1 MDPVVTNPRAQ
12 EIPSSRALAQASAA
26 ALLVAAFVLVVA
38 VLPAEYG
45 IDPLGAGKALGLTTL
60 TQADAV
66 VEGPP
71 VVTDEG
77 LVPTALAKAGAYYP
91 AEYKFDS
98 RDITLQ
104 PYDYLE
110 YKYHL
115 QMGAQML
122 FSWKASA
129 PVMHEFHG
137 EPDGGPEGY
146 FESYDK
152 ATRQGADGSLTAPFT
167 GIHGWYWENLGGEA
181 VTIRLTT
188 AGFYS
193 AAVEIGSN
201 KKRQPRELRTL
212 ETLARN
218 EN

>member
-1 MDPVVTNPRAQ
+1 MDPVTTDPRIQAV
-12 EIPSSRALAQASAA
+12 PSARTLARTTAA
-26 ALLVAAFVLVVA
+26 ALAVASAILVVA

-45 IDPLGAGKALGLTTL
+45 VDPLGAGKALGLSALSGT
-60 TQADAV
+60 DAV

-71 VVTDEG
+71 IANDGG

-91 AEYKFDS
+91 AEYQFDA
-98 RDITLQ
+98 REITLQ

-115 QMGAQML
+115 QTGAQML

-137 EPDGGPEGY
+137 EPDDGPEGY

-152 ATRQGADGSLTAPFT
+152 ATRQGADGSLTAPFS
-167 GIHGWYWENLGGEA
+167 GIHGWYWENPGGEP

-188 AGFYS
+188 AGFYG
-193 AAVEIGSN
+193 AALEISST
-201 KKRQPRELRTL
+201 KKRTSHELKAL
-212 ETLARN
+212 ETLARDGN
-218 EN
+218 

>member
-1 MDPVVTNPRAQ
+1 MQ
-12 EIPSSRALAQASAA
+12 EVPSTRALAKASAA

-45 IDPLGAGKALGLTTL
+45 VDPLGAGKALGLVALSGGNT
-60 TQADAV
+60 V

-71 VVTDEG
+71 VATDAG

-98 RDITLQ
+98 REITLQ

-122 FSWKASA
+122 FSWKAST

-152 ATRQGADGSLTAPFT
+152 ATRQGADGSFTAPFT
-167 GIHGWYWENLGGEA
+167 GIHGWYWENPGGEP

-193 AAVEIGSN
+193 GALEIGSN
-201 KKRQPRELRTL
+201 KKRRPREVKAL
-212 ETLARN
+212 EGLARD